1 MRTFSTSDLSRKSG
15 DIIASAL
22 QGPVSISQRGNPA
35 GPYWTAAQPAG
46 PLQSVTDSALDQSW
60 GNSATTTVTRS
71 FPAGTQIYSGA
82 AAPLGGLV
90 GGGSQIYIP
99 GLAP

>member
-71 FPAGTQIYSGA
+71 FPAGTQYIA
-82 AAPLGGLV
+82 ARQPRWVASSAGEVRFIFQG
-90 GGGSQIYIP
+90 
-99 GLAP
+99 